1 MTFQTNYGL
10 QTTPKH
16 FPNLRVYCFK
26 ERQQNNAAHCGAK
39 KEHVS
44 NHPALCAFYSL
55 ALISRGVAPGC
66 HTVALSGL

>member
-1 MTFQTNYGL
+1 MDYRQPRSISQTFGCIVLKNANK
-10 QTTPKH
+10 TTPH
-16 FPNLRVYCFK
+16 I
-26 ERQQNNAAHCGAK
+26 AAQK